1 VDVGGDHPG
10 AYRLLTATLTA
21 GLLAWLA
28 VAAWSAPS
36 VAAESRRLPSATAAT
51 QSGAAQGGYKLK
63 WLPYRPS
70 TTAAGIRLAAK
81 QPDAGTAPK
90 APIRTAER
98 PQGKAFE
105 DPFGDAGGTP
115 RLPTLAAAP
124 GDKASNEIVPDEPPA
139 EPAPGDA
146 SPAFPPQK
154 PPATPPETDKALV
167 PPSTLKGPA
176 AEGPVEQE
184 EKCPSPYD
192 PDYHTKISELSS
204 DTTATKGTFPRECA
218 LTQETIQ
225 PFTPGQVRK
234 DALGQTWAPTTF
246 TWKASALCHQPLY
259 FEDVQLERYGHSWGP
274 YLQPLASGANFFLS
288 VPALPYKMGLYPP
301 CECIYTLGY
310 YRPGS
315 CAPYMIDPFPLSIR
329 AALAEGGVWTGMVF
343 LIP

>member
-1 VDVGGDHPG
+1 LAV
-10 AYRLLTATLTA
+10 
-21 GLLAWLA
+21 GLLAGLA
-28 VAAWSAPS
+28 VAAWSAS
-36 VAAESRRLPSATAAT
+36 GVAQEARRQQPAAA
-51 QSGAAQGGYKLK
+51 AAQSSPGQPGHKLK

-70 TTAAGIRLAAK
+70 VAATGSRPVVTQADAPPASKAA
-81 QPDAGTAPK
+81 
-90 APIRTAER
+90 IRTAQR

-105 DPFGDAGGTP
+105 DPFGDAGGNP
-115 RLPTLAAAP
+115 RTPTLAAAP
-124 GDKASNEIVPDEPPA
+124 GDKAPNETVPEEPPA
-139 EPAPGDA
+139 QSAPGDA
-146 SPAFPPQK
+146 RPEFPPQK
-154 PPATPPETDKALV
+154 PFGPLPEKEKEKEKEKAPSPLPATDLPPVGGQDE
-167 PPSTLKGPA
+167 P
-176 AEGPVEQE
+176 E

-192 PDYHTKISELSS
+192 PSYHTKISELSS
-204 DTTATKGTFPRECA
+204 DTTAAKGEFPRECA

-225 PFTPGQVRK
+225 PFVPGEVRQN
-234 DALGQTWAPTTF
+234 ALGQTWAPSTF

-329 AALAEGGVWTGMVF
+329 AALAEGGVWTGMAF

>member
-1 VDVGGDHPG
+1 VTS
-10 AYRLLTATLTA
+10 AA
-21 GLLAWLA
+21 GLLAGLA
-28 VAAWSAPS
+28 VAAWSAASLAGDFRQSQPA
-36 VAAESRRLPSATAAT
+36 VAA
-51 QSGAAQGGYKLK
+51 QSSTGQPGHKLK

-70 TTAAGIRLAAK
+70 AAAVGSRPVAA
-81 QPDAGTAPK
+81 QPDAPFASK
-90 APIRTAER
+90 AAIRTAQR

-105 DPFGDAGGTP
+105 DPFGDAGGNPQT
-115 RLPTLAAAP
+115 PTLAAVP
-124 GDKASNEIVPDEPPA
+124 GDKAPNETLPDEPPA
-139 EPAPGDA
+139 EPALGDSRPG
-146 SPAFPPQK
+146 SPPQK
-154 PPATPPETDKALV
+154 PLGALPEKENEPSPLPTTDL
-167 PPSTLKGPA
+167 PL
-176 AEGPVEQE
+176 AEDQDEPED
-184 EKCPSPYD
+184 KCPSPYD
-192 PDYHTKISELSS
+192 PSYHTKISELSS

-225 PFTPGQVRK
+225 PFVPGEVRQN
-234 DALGQTWAPTTF
+234 ALGQTWAPTTF

-301 CECIYTLGY
+301 CECTYTLGY